1 MDTQA
6 SEVALL
12 VIAVLEEL
20 GIRYLIGGSLAST
33 VHGTPRATLDADL
46 LADVKT
52 EHIKQLYEKLNR
64 DFYISEEDMRKAF
77 ARRTSFNL
85 IHLSTLFKV
94 DIFLPKNRPFDNQQ
108 FNNRALYV
116 VAQDPERSAYIAS
129 AEDTILAKLEWYRLG
144 NEVSE
149 RQWRDV
155 IGIFKVQD
163 KHLNIEYLRRTA
175 SELGVLDLLNRL
187 VEGNS

>member
-6 SEVALL
+6 SEVTLL
-12 VIAVLEEL
+12 VVAVLEEL

-46 LADVKT
+46 LADVKP

-64 DFYISEEDMRKAF
+64 EFYISEEDIQNAF
-77 ARRTSFNL
+77 ARGTSFNL

-116 VAQDPERSAYIAS
+116 VAHNPERRAYVAS

-155 IGIFKVQD
+155 IGVFKVQD
-163 KHLNIEYLRRTA
+163 KNLDLEYLKSNA
-175 SELGVLDLLNRL
+175 SELGVSDLLDRL
-187 VEGNS
+187 IGSS